1 MAIDAQRF
9 KEAYERLEA
18 LDDRLSHK
26 IRPRPSGSLMRGT
39 PEQHEEQLR
48 DLSAYTLELKDVV
61 KELFLAISGKK
72 PE

>member
-1 MAIDAQRF
+1 MAIDPKRF
-9 KEAYERLEA
+9 KDAYEQLEN

-48 DLSAYTLELKDVV
+48 DLAAFTLELKDVV
-61 KELFLAISGKK
+61 KELFLAIAGKK

>member
-9 KEAYERLEA
+9 REAYERLEN

-26 IRPRPSGSLMRGT
+26 LRPRPAAGLMRGT

-48 DLSAYTLELKDVV
+48 DLATYTLELKEVV

-72 PE
+72 AE

>member
-9 KEAYERLEA
+9 KEAYERLEI

-26 IRPRPSGSLMRGT
+26 IRPRASGSLMRGT

-48 DLSAYTLELKDVV
+48 DLAAYTLELKEVV

-72 PE
+72 PD

>member
-9 KEAYERLEA
+9 KEAYERLEN

-26 IRPRPSGSLMRGT
+26 LRPRPSGSLMRGT

-48 DLSAYTLELKDVV
+48 DLASFTLELKDVV
-61 KELFLAISGKK
+61 RELFLAIAGKK
-72 PE
+72 PD